1 MGEIKGSPLSM
12 HDLGRLKN
20 VIAQADV
27 HEYRS
32 AEEYEND
39 ELVISSKRFKSSGL
53 LRIYGVTVRVSD
65 KLGLNEGMYIRQG
78 RQPTSFNFEES

>member
-1 MGEIKGSPLSM
+1 M
-12 HDLGRLKN
+12 HDLGKLKD
-20 VIAQADV
+20 VIARADMDV
-27 HEYRS
+27 YRS

-65 KLGLNEGMYIRQG
+65 KLDLNEGLYIRRD
-78 RQPTSFNFEES
+78 RQPISFDFEENDG